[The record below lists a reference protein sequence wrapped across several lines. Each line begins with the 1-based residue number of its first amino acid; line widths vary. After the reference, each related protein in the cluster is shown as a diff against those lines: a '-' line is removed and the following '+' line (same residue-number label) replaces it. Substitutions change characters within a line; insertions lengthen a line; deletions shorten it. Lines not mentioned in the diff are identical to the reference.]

1 MFRRTVALMLRCT
14 ALPLKCSITKC
25 AFFVAMRSSSECTSS
40 PTRSIASLPICS
52 SPFSMYCIALTS
64 LLLLTIR
71 WARNSGLLYSG
82 SIVRTAAVP
91 LPLST
96 AWAWW
101 FATVRGVIRLYTRG
115 VFLCS
120 ILMIVL
126 YHYCP
131 RLAVV
136 YVWRS
141 LIYTRDHH
149 HTRARYAE
157 LLRVTRFYLLIIIP
171 FLGLHNRG
179 KTL

>member
-1 MFRRTVALMLRCT
+1 MLRCT

-52 SPFSMYCIALTS
+52 SPFSIYCNAFTS

-71 WARNSGLLYSG
+71 CARNSGLLYSG

-101 FATVRGVIRLYTRG
+101 FATVRGVIFLYTRFF
-115 VFLCS
+115 VWRS
-120 ILMIVL
+120 ILISTL
-126 YHYCP
+126 YHYRP
-131 RLAVV
+131 IVAVV

-157 LLRVTRFYLLIIIP
+157 LLRVYDHFYTLIIAP
-171 FLGLHNRG
+171 LPL
-179 KTL
+179 LMQ